1 VTVGHLDIINRCATT
16 FDRVVVAVA
25 KDAYRKDPLFSIGE
39 RMQFLEEYTGGLENV
54 SITELDGLVVEHAR
68 RVGADVLVKG
78 LRAVMDFEYEFQMA
92 QLNKKLDPGLETV
105 YMMASPEH
113 SFLSSSGVKEI
124 AMFGGCVDD
133 LVPEAV
139 ARRFVEIFPR

>member
-16 FDRVVVAVA
+16 FGRVVVAVA